1 MKVPKRSSLTMRD
14 VGLHAGV
21 SPITVSRVLANHG
34 SVSAETRAA
43 VLRAVSELGYVPDY
57 TARALSRRG
66 SKLIA
71 LMLPNIA
78 NSVFA
83 ETVHGINDV
92 LNSAGFSLI
101 IAHSG
106 YDAQREEELLRG
118 LLGYRPDAV
127 ILTGFSHTRATRTM
141 LRKAGM
147 PVVETWN
154 VGPEPMDV
162 AVGFSNFKAG
172 LEMTR
177 YLIAKGHTRLAYR
190 GGIQTDNERTRAR
203 EEGFRQAL
211 AEANLPA
218 TEAWIG
224 SAPME
229 LESGAELAREFQSM
243 PPGKKRPQ
251 AIFIASDMIAAGFV
265 LEAAQLGIRIPQDVA
280 IAGFDDTPLGRAIR
294 PQLTTVNVRQR
305 EIGRKA
311 GELALRR
318 LRGETIEHPVHDV
331 GFEIVPRESA

>member
-1 MKVPKRSSLTMRD
+1 VTRNKASLTMRD

-21 SPITVSRVLANHG
+21 APITVSRVLSNHA
-34 SVSAETRAA
+34 SVTAQTREA
-43 VLRAVSELGYVPDY
+43 VLRAVAELGYVPDF

-71 LMLPNIA
+71 LLLPNIA

-83 ETVHGINDV
+83 DTVHGINDV
-92 LNSAGFSLI
+92 LCEAGFSLI

-106 YDAQREEELLRG
+106 YDAQREEALLKG

-127 ILTGFSHTRATRTM
+127 ILTGFTHTRDTRTM

-154 VGPEPMDV
+154 VGPEPMDM

-177 YLIAKGHTRLAYR
+177 YLISKGHTRLAYR
-190 GGIQTDNERTRAR
+190 GGTQTDNDRTRAR

-229 LESGAELAREFQSM
+229 LESGAELAREFRAM
-243 PPGKKRPQ
+243 PVRKRPQ
-251 AIFIASDMIAAGFV
+251 AMFLASDLIAAGFV
-265 LEAAQLGIRIPQDVA
+265 LEAGRIGIRVPQDVA
-280 IAGFDDTPLGRAIR
+280 VAGFDDTPLGRAIQ

-305 EIGRKA
+305 EMGRKA
-311 GELALRR
+311 AELALRR
-318 LRGETIEHPVHDV
+318 LRGEPVEQSVCDV
-331 GFEIVPRESA
+331 GFSIVARQSA

>member
-1 MKVPKRSSLTMRD
+1 MTRNKSSLTMRD

-21 SPITVSRVLANHG
+21 APITVSRVLSNHA
-34 SVSAETRAA
+34 SVTAETREA
-43 VLRAVSELGYVPDY
+43 VLRAVAELGYVPDF

-71 LMLPNIA
+71 LLLPNIA

-83 ETVHGINDV
+83 DTVHGINDV
-92 LNSAGFSLI
+92 LCDAGFSLI

-106 YDAQREEELLRG
+106 YDAQREEELLKG

-127 ILTGFSHTRATRTM
+127 ILTGFTHTRGTRTM

-154 VGPEPMDV
+154 VGPEPMDM
-162 AVGFSNFKAG
+162 AAGFSNFKAG

-177 YLIAKGHTRLAYR
+177 YLIAKGHKRLAYR
-190 GGIQTDNERTRAR
+190 GGTQTDNDRTRAR

-229 LESGAELAREFQSM
+229 LESGAELAREFHAT
-243 PPGKKRPQ
+243 PAGRKRPQ

-265 LEAAQLGIRIPQDVA
+265 LEAARLGVRVPQDVA
-280 IAGFDDTPLGRAIR
+280 IAGFDDAPLGRAIQPR
-294 PQLTTVNVRQR
+294 LTTVNVRQR
-305 EIGRKA
+305 EMGRQA
-311 GELALRR
+311 AELALRR
-318 LRGETIEHPVHDV
+318 LRGESIEQPVCDV
-331 GFEIVPRESA
+331 GFEIIPRESA

>member
-1 MKVPKRSSLTMRD
+1 MKKNKSSLTMRD

-21 SPITVSRVLANHG
+21 SPITVSRVLSNHP
-34 SVSAETRAA
+34 SVTERTRTA
-43 VLRAVSELGYVPDY
+43 VLQAVAELGYVPDF

-71 LMLPNIA
+71 LLLPNIA

-83 ETVHGINDV
+83 ETIHGMNDV
-92 LNSAGFSLI
+92 LGENGFSLI

-106 YDAQREEELLRG
+106 YCAEREEQLLRG
-118 LLGYRPDAV
+118 LLGYQPDAV
-127 ILTGFSHTRATRTM
+127 VLTGFTHTRATRTL

-154 VGPEPMDV
+154 VGPEPIDM
-162 AVGFSNFKAG
+162 AVGFSNFQAG
-172 LEMTR
+172 LQMTR
-177 YLIAKGHTRLAYR
+177 YLIGKGYKRLGYR
-190 GGIQTDNERTRAR
+190 GGTQTDNERTRSR
-203 EEGFRQAL
+203 EDGFRQAL

-229 LESGAELAREFQSM
+229 LESGAELAREFGAM
-243 PPGKKRPQ
+243 PADKRPQ
-251 AIFIASDMIAAGFV
+251 AIFAASDMIAAGFV
-265 LEAAQLGIRIPQDVA
+265 LEAATLGIRVPRDVA

-294 PQLTTVNVRQR
+294 PRLTSVNVRQR
-305 EIGRKA
+305 EIGRRTA
-311 GELALRR
+311 EMVLAK
-318 LRGETIEHPVHDV
+318 LRGEAIERPVHDV
-331 GFEIVPRESA
+331 GFELVLRESA